1 MKQIV
6 SRVQAQSFSDS
17 ISYFAVIILFR
28 ELIIQTE
35 EDEPQVMQQ
44 NDRQIVKI
52 SIEDILTSDS
62 TIVLAADIGFA
73 D

>member
-1 MKQIV
+1 M
-6 SRVQAQSFSDS
+6 QAQSFSDS